1 MPAFEELLRKELE
14 RMTPEQRK
22 KPLIATFQAH
32 VTGEELLEALKKGKK
47 IEEIL
52 R

>member
-22 KPLIATFQAH
+22 KPLIATFQAR